1 MGVAVKSVGCRVRV
15 RSFVT
20 CVCAGIA
27 AVLLVVLGASTTV
40 CAQHTARVFR
50 LGLLNPASSQ
60 ALPLPSIK
68 AFLQRLDELGYAEG
82 RNLVIER
89 RFPEERP
96 ERIPELTAELAQNKP
111 DVIVAVSTSAALA
124 AKQGTQPVPVVIS
137 GGQCKKPFESRQ
149 EAR

>member
-1 MGVAVKSVGCRVRV
+1 MGAAVKSAGRRVRG

-20 CVCAGIA
+20 WVCAGIA

-40 CAQHTARVFR
+40 CARQTARVFR
-50 LGLLNPASSQ
+50 LGLLIPASSQ
-60 ALPLPSIK
+60 ALPLPSIN

-96 ERIPELTAELAQNKP
+96 ERFPELAADLAQNKP
-111 DVIVAVSTSAALA
+111 DAIVAVSTPAALA
-124 AKQGTQPVPVVIS
+124 VKQGTQPVPVVIS
-137 GGQCKKPFESRQ
+137 DGQSKGRVESR
-149 EAR
+149 